1 MEVHVKYLSSGVNQT
16 PEALQWGPDGR
27 ILYAASTGVLLYDPK
42 DGSIIGAGT
51 KVHSNKVTY
60 AQWVQPAPSS
70 GPVLVTTGADSKA
83 VVWTVSDKEEEGLL
97 VLHPKAILD
106 HKSHVPLCDATT
118 ITDNGKEKIFIVTVT
133 TDSLTSWS
141 VCPETGEF
149 ECLNSTTPPGRAF
162 ILKLKFCNV
171 DGSKYPFLVCGGH
184 DSKIHIMTAKELGKY
199 VPTAVLIGHEDWVVA
214 LDFMKEDSGDMLL
227 ASGSKDASVRLW
239 KFTTQKGGK
248 EKQDTDQKVDD
259 ILKLKSVTFQVPADK
274 EEITLSVS
282 LDAILAGHEGLVSG
296 VHWARPIT
304 KDCQVHQPFR
314 LLTCSKTQDRSI
326 IIWEP
331 EGGADTGSGIWLE
344 VARLGEVG
352 GNMEGYY
359 GCQFSPDGMQVIG
372 CSYQGGLHLWEN
384 QSGVWEPCVVV
395 GGHFDQVVDIA
406 WDPLGRYLLSASK
419 DQTTRLHAPW
429 RPSSGKEAWHEVG
442 RPQVHGYDMAC
453 IARLG
458 RFRFASG
465 AEEKVV
471 RGFTAPANFIRNFGQ
486 ICNVNVEDDL
496 EKCKVGEG
504 ASVPSLGLSNKAV
517 TITDLQEE
525 QQIQEEG
532 MEEVQAYFKLLSL
545 TAPPTEDQLMQ
556 NTLWPEGAKL
566 YGHGNDLI
574 ALAANSDGTLLASSC
589 KASHE
594 MDAHIILWDTN
605 TWHQVDVLAKH
616 RLTVTQMAFSPNDE
630 YLLSVS
636 RDRTWTVF
644 KKEVSPE
651 GTTYKVSDFSKKKD
665 SMHGRVIWSCA
676 WMSDSQRFIT
686 ASRDKTL
693 GVWCQSEAGW
703 VRETLLNETNEVTA
717 VDVMDCRGSGNGVY
731 LVATGLVNGEIHIRT
746 YDSEKKQFSEDV
758 YNVLQHH
765 YNTVRRL
772 QFSPATV
779 NGSLPLLASC
789 GDDRGV
795 RIFEIK
801 VPSDIE
807 SR

>member
-16 PEALQWGPDGR
+16 PVALQWGPDGR
-27 ILYAASTGVLLYDPK
+27 IVYAGSTGVLLYDPK
-42 DGSIIGAGT
+42 DGRIIGAST
-51 KVHSNKVTY
+51 KVHSDKVTC
-60 AQWVQPAPSS
+60 AQWVHPAPSS
-70 GPVLVTTGADSKA
+70 GPTLVTTGADSKA
-83 VVWTVSDKEEEGLL
+83 VVWTVSEEEKEGLL

-106 HKSHVPLCDATT
+106 HESFVPLCDATT
-118 ITDNGKEKIFIVTVT
+118 ITEDGKEKIVIATVST
-133 TDSLTSWS
+133 ERLSFWV
-141 VCPETGEF
+141 VCPQTGEF
-149 ECLNSTTPPGRAF
+149 ECLSSSTPPGRSF
-162 ILKLKFCNV
+162 ILKLKFCTV
-171 DGSKYPFLVCGGH
+171 EGAKYPLLLCGNH
-184 DSKIHIMTAKELGKY
+184 DSRIYIMTAKELGKY
-199 VPTAVLIGHEDWVVA
+199 VPTNVLNGHEDWVMA
-214 LDFMKEDSGDMLL
+214 LDFMKEDNGDMLL

-239 KFTTQKGGK
+239 KFTILKDGK
-248 EKQDTDQKVDD
+248 ESQEIAQKEEEV
-259 ILKLKSVTFQVPADK
+259 LKLKCVIFEVPSDK
-274 EEITLSVS
+274 ENITLSVA

-296 VHWARPIT
+296 VHWARTVT
-304 KDCQVHQPFR
+304 KDDQTHQPYR

-331 EGGADTGSGIWLE
+331 EGGAETGSGIWLE

-359 GCQFSPDGMQVIG
+359 CCQFSPDGMRVMG

-429 RPSSGKEAWHEVG
+429 RPSNGKEAWHEIG

-458 RFRFASG
+458 KFRFASG

-471 RGFTAPANFIRNFGQ
+471 RGFAAPANFIRNFGQ
-486 ICNVNVEDDL
+486 ICSVNVEDDL
-496 EKCKVGEG
+496 GKCKVGEG

-532 MEEVQAYFKLLSL
+532 REEVQAYFKLLSL

-574 ALAANSDGTLLASSC
+574 ALAANADGSLLASSC

-605 TWHQVDVLAKH
+605 KWHQVDVLAKH

-630 YLLSVS
+630 FLLSVS

-651 GTTYKVSDFSKKKD
+651 GTTYKVSDFSKKKE

-676 WMSDSQRFIT
+676 WMPDSQRFIT
-686 ASRDKTL
+686 ASRDKTV
-693 GVWCQSEAGW
+693 GVWCQDESGW
-703 VRETLLNETNEVTA
+703 VREALLSETNEVTA
-717 VDVMDCRGSGNGVY
+717 VDVIECRGSGNGDH
-731 LVATGLVNGEIHIRT
+731 LVATGLVNGEIHLRT
-746 YDSEKKQFSEDV
+746 YSIEKKQFAEEA
-758 YNVLQHH
+758 YNVLHHH

-772 QFSPATV
+772 QFSPAMDD
-779 NGSLPLLASC
+779 GSLPLLASC

-795 RIFEIK
+795 RIFKIQ
-801 VPSDIE
+801 VPSGSE